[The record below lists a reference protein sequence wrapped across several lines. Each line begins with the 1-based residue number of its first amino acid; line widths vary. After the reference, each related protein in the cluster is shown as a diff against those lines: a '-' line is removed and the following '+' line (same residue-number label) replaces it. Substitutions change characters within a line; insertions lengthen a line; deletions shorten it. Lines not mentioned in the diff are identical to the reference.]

1 MVNDVVSLDHVVI
14 VRRKQFQAPSFPHQ
28 MLDRRDHVSVTK
40 RIIGVLGTVTSIL
53 PVVAGLEACTLTC
66 GW

>member
-28 MLDRRDHVSVTK
+28 MLDRRDHVS
-40 RIIGVLGTVTSIL
+40 
-53 PVVAGLEACTLTC
+53 
-66 GW
+66 